1 MRIEK
6 SLVVAALVVSLAAFP
21 AAAQKSAG
29 DGEFSAAAGLWLGGQ
44 VSLDDYDVT
53 VDKDPG
59 LLLHLSYDLFLNE
72 RLSLGFYS
80 FLSPITIEDS
90 DSYLMVEGGFSVK
103 NRFKISEKGT
113 LVKPGLCFGFR
124 TVEID
129 VGEYSETMIGMALD
143 LSVEF
148 QFFVNN
154 LKPLL
159 DVGFITQPVGG
170 VPDYTYVDWGPIFY
184 IAGGLCF

>member
-1 MRIEK
+1 M
-6 SLVVAALVVSLAAFP
+6 
-21 AAAQKSAG
+21 
-29 DGEFSAAAGLWLGGQ
+29 
-44 VSLDDYDVT
+44 
-53 VDKDPG
+53 DKNAS
-59 LLLHLSYDLFLNE
+59 LLLHLSYDIFLNE
-72 RLSLGFYS
+72 RLSLGFFS
-80 FLSPITIEDS
+80 FLSPLSFEES
-90 DSYLMVEGGFSVK
+90 DTFLMVEGGFSVK

-124 TVEID
+124 TMEID
-129 VGEYSETMIGMALD
+129 IGDYSETMIGMALD

-184 IAGGLCF
+184 LAGGLCF